1 MKKFLKIYLI
11 PILFTIFSLVVTII
25 YIIKGL
31 DFEHIFSIFG
41 LALAAWVLIVL
52 RLFKLKIPF
61 IIAIGYYTYIFLA
74 IGLGAG
80 FRFYDK
86 WYYFDTMLHIIMG
99 LLLPIVGHY
108 VVILSKNDMNKLGF
122 ILFIFSFSMM
132 IAPIWETIE
141 FLLDNLFGM
150 NTQHNIDLIGD
161 GRSGVFD
168 TMKDIICHLGGS
180 LFTVII
186 YVVFYKKIKYKF
198 DDLLSN
204 E

>member
-11 PILFTIFSLVVTII
+11 PILFTIFSLVITII

-61 IIAIGYYTYIFLA
+61 VIAIGYYTYIFLA

-86 WYYFDTMLHIIMG
+86 WY
-99 LLLPIVGHY
+99 
-108 VVILSKNDMNKLGF
+108 
-122 ILFIFSFSMM
+122 
-132 IAPIWETIE
+132 
-141 FLLDNLFGM
+141 
-150 NTQHNIDLIGD
+150 
-161 GRSGVFD
+161 
-168 TMKDIICHLGGS
+168 
-180 LFTVII
+180 
-186 YVVFYKKIKYKF
+186 
-198 DDLLSN
+198 
-204 E
+204 